1 MPASSVVQFR
11 TRINRL
17 EHLLGVH
24 YLEVPQEV
32 VQQLGGKFNVR
43 LLCTVN
49 GNLTFQCGLVALGG
63 GMAYISINNK
73 RMKQL
78 KVKNGDEATVVLEK
92 DNSEFG
98 VEIPEELVELLNQ
111 DEEGMKRFKM
121 LVPSKQ
127 RYIIQ
132 YVSTV
137 KSSQLRIDRS
147 IMLIN
152 NLKTFPIG
160 KESFKGLLGIDGN

>member
-1 MPASSVVQFR
+1 MPPSSIVQFR
-11 TRINRL
+11 TCINRL

-24 YLEVPQEV
+24 YLEIPQEV
-32 VQQLGGKFNVR
+32 VQQLSGKFKVR

-49 GNLTFQCGLVALGG
+49 STLTFPCGLVALGG

-78 KVKNGDEATVVLEK
+78 KARSGDEVEVLLEK

-98 VEIPEELVELLNQ
+98 VEMPEELAELLEQ
-111 DEEGMKRFKM
+111 DDEGRRRFKK
-121 LVPSKQ
+121 LAPGKQ

-132 YVSTV
+132 YVSSV
-137 KSSQLRIDRS
+137 KSCQLRIDRS
-147 IMLIN
+147 VMLIE
-152 NLKTFPIG
+152 NLKALPVG
-160 KESFKGLLGIDGN
+160 KESFRGIWGH